1 MATKKTAIR
10 VFKHGAMEL
19 PDPNPELEP
28 EKVRDAYA
36 ASYPTLATATVKG
49 PDATDGKL
57 IYTFKESVGAKG

>member
-1 MATKKTAIR
+1 
-10 VFKHGAMEL
+10 MEL

-36 ASYPTLATATVKG
+36 ASYPTLATAAIKG